1 MSADWAQEV
10 QELHVESDY
19 GQIYVYDPGLTAEAS
34 LDTQDTEDDNQLMRA
49 LDDAYDTRR
58 FVGYDTGLVDILTPS
73 QYNPKAPVRLEVGSG
88 APPLDTDD
96 WEHVVEVPLPV
107 PSGRLA
113 FEASGGGAPIE
124 TTVPPA
130 VYRARISCRGY
141 RSGVGE
147 IEGAEEYLLQ
157 LWPAPEAEPALLKSW
172 PGWDTMRPDR

>member
-1 MSADWAQEV
+1 MSTAWAQEV
-10 QELHVESDY
+10 HDLLVESDY

-34 LDTQDTEDDNQLMRA
+34 LNTEDTEDDNQLLRA
-49 LDDAYDTRR
+49 LDDASYSRR

-73 QYNPKAPVRLEVGSG
+73 QYNPKAPLRLEVGSG
-88 APPLDTDD
+88 APPLETDD

-107 PSGRLA
+107 PSGRLV
-113 FEASGGGAPIE
+113 FEASGGGVPIE

-172 PGWDTMRPDR
+172 PGWAEMGRDR